1 MAVGGCADGGWRMA
15 DGSVAK
21 LFPAIGH
28 LPSAIGN
35 MARCMRRLAILI
47 LLAYPASAATVTER
61 VVTRANPK
69 ETYTL
74 VLPNGYDASRKYPL
88 LLIFD
93 PRGQATSAANV
104 FKEGAD
110 EFGWILISSNG
121 TRSDESWEPN
131 ERAIN
136 ALWPEISRYPVDRN
150 RVYATGYSGTAMAAW
165 QLGIQLKG
173 LAGVI
178 AVCGRLVD
186 EAPPKDFNFA
196 NYGFSGVR
204 DFNNR
209 EMRAVDDL
217 LEQLGKPHRFQSFD
231 GGHDWPP
238 PALARDAFGWFELIA
253 MKEKRRPVDETLVA
267 KLYARD
273 LASAKTPRDYRAIVE
288 TYDGLRD
295 VAEPRAMLQKLERDP
310 AVQRAKQEEEK
321 WDAFEAEYFRD
332 HIARIPQI
340 FAMLRQRDVAHAP
353 ASLMREFQ
361 IEEMKKRAAKPGAEG
376 AAARR
381 ILEAVY
387 GQMAFYVARQ
397 FIERGEKDW
406 AAAVQKVAR
415 EIFPDR

>member
-1 MAVGGCADGGWRMA
+1 
-15 DGSVAK
+15 
-21 LFPAIGH
+21 
-28 LPSAIGN
+28 
-35 MARCMRRLAILI
+35 MRRFALVLL
-47 LLAYPASAATVTER
+47 LLACSVSAATVTEK
-61 VVTRANPK
+61 VVTRADPK

-74 VLPNGYDASRKYPL
+74 VLPNGYDASKNYPL

-93 PRGQATSAANV
+93 PRGQATPAANV
-104 FKEGAD
+104 FKDAAD

-121 TRSDESWEPN
+121 TRSDESWDAN
-131 ERAIN
+131 NRAIN
-136 ALWPEISRYPVDRN
+136 ALWQELSRYPVDRK

-178 AVCGRLVD
+178 AVCGRLVE

-196 NYGFSGVR
+196 SFGFSGVR

-217 LEQLGKPHRFQSFD
+217 LEQLRKPHRFESFD

-238 PALARDAFGWFELIA
+238 PQLARDAFGWFELIA
-253 MKEKRRPVDETLVA
+253 MKEKTRARNDTLIA

-273 LASAKTPRDYRAIVE
+273 LAAAKTPRDYRAIVE
-288 TYDGLRD
+288 TYDGLHNVD
-295 VAEPRAMLQKLERDP
+295 EPRATLAKLERDP
-310 AVQRAKQEEEK
+310 AVQRAKQDEEK
-321 WDAFEAEYFRD
+321 WDAFEAEYFREN
-332 HIARIPQI
+332 IARIPQI

-353 ASLMREFQ
+353 ASLMRQFK
-361 IEEMKKRAAKPGAEG
+361 IEEMKKRAMKPGAEG

-387 GQMAFYVARQ
+387 GQMGFYVARQ
-397 FIERGEKDW
+397 FVERGEKEW
-406 AAAVQKVAR
+406 AEAVQKVAK
-415 EIFPDR
+415 EIFPER

>member
-1 MAVGGCADGGWRMA
+1 
-15 DGSVAK
+15 
-21 LFPAIGH
+21 
-28 LPSAIGN
+28 
-35 MARCMRRLAILI
+35 MRRFAF
-47 LLAYPASAATVTER
+47 LLLFAASAFGATVTEKIA
-61 VVTRANPK
+61 TRANPK

-74 VLPNGYDASRKYPL
+74 VLPNGYDESKKYPL

-93 PRGQATSAANV
+93 PRGQATPAANV
-104 FKEGAD
+104 FKDAAD

-136 ALWPEISRYPVDRN
+136 ALWPELSRYPVDRD
-150 RVYATGYSGTAMAAW
+150 RVYATGYSGTTMAAW

-178 AVCGRLVD
+178 GVCGRLVED
-186 EAPPKDFNFA
+186 APPKEFNFA

-231 GGHDWPP
+231 GGHEWPP
-238 PALARDAFGWFELIA
+238 PQLAREAFAWFELIA
-253 MKEKRRPVDETLVA
+253 MKENTRWRDNAFIA
-267 KLYARD
+267 KWYAHD

-288 TYDGLRD
+288 TYDGLHD
-295 VAEPRAMLQKLERDP
+295 VDEPRATLRKLERDP

-321 WDAFEAEYFRD
+321 WDAFEAEYFREN
-332 HIARIPQI
+332 IARIPQI

-353 ASLMREFQ
+353 ESLMRQFK
-361 IEEMKKRAAKPGAEG
+361 IEEMKKRATKPGAEG

-406 AAAVQKVAR
+406 AAAVQKVAA
-415 EIFPDR
+415 EIHPNG

>member
-1 MAVGGCADGGWRMA
+1 
-15 DGSVAK
+15 
-21 LFPAIGH
+21 
-28 LPSAIGN
+28 
-35 MARCMRRLAILI
+35 MRRFALLL
-47 LLAYPASAATVTER
+47 LLASSASAATVTEK

-74 VLPNGYDASRKYPL
+74 VLPDHYDASKTYPL

-93 PRGQATSAANV
+93 PRGRATPAADV
-104 FKEGAD
+104 FKDAAD

-121 TRSDESWEPN
+121 TRSDESWDAN
-131 ERAIN
+131 NRAIN
-136 ALWPEISRYPVDRN
+136 ALWQELSRYPVDRS

-165 QLGIQLKG
+165 QLAMQLKG

-178 AVCGRLVD
+178 AVCGRLVE

-196 NYGFSGVR
+196 NFGFSGVR

-217 LEQLGKPHRFQSFD
+217 LEQLGKPHRFESFD

-238 PALARDAFGWFELIA
+238 PQLAGDAFGWLELIA
-253 MKEKRRPVDETLVA
+253 MKAKTRERDDALIA

-273 LASAKTPRDYRAIVE
+273 LSAAKTPRDLRAIVE
-288 TYDGLRD
+288 TYDGLHNIED
-295 VAEPRAMLQKLERDP
+295 ARATLQKLERDP
-310 AVQRAKQEEEK
+310 AVQRAKADEEK
-321 WDAFEAEYFRD
+321 WDTFEAEYFREN
-332 HIARIPQI
+332 IARIPQI

-353 ASLMREFQ
+353 ESLLRQFK
-361 IEEMKKRAAKPGAEG
+361 IDEMKKRAMKPGAEG

-387 GQMAFYVARQ
+387 GQMGFYVARQ
-397 FIERGEKDW
+397 FVERGEKEW
-406 AAAVQKVAR
+406 AEAVQKVAK

>member
-1 MAVGGCADGGWRMA
+1 
-15 DGSVAK
+15 
-21 LFPAIGH
+21 
-28 LPSAIGN
+28 
-35 MARCMRRLAILI
+35 MRRLALI
-47 LLAYPASAATVTER
+47 LLLAFSASAATVTEK

-74 VLPNGYDASRKYPL
+74 VLPNGYDASKTYPL

-93 PRGQATSAANV
+93 PRGQATPAANV
-104 FKEGAD
+104 FKDAAD

-136 ALWPEISRYPVDRN
+136 ALWPEISRYPVNRD
-150 RVYATGYSGTAMAAW
+150 RVYATGYSGTTMAAW

-178 AVCGRLVD
+178 AVCGRLVE

-231 GGHDWPP
+231 GGHEWPP
-238 PALARDAFGWFELIA
+238 SQLAREAFGWFELIA
-253 MKEKRRPVDETLVA
+253 MKEKTRARDQTLIA
-267 KLYARD
+267 KLYAHD
-273 LASAKTPRDYRAIVE
+273 FAAAKTPRDYRAIVE
-288 TYDGLRD
+288 TYDGLHNID
-295 VAEPRAMLQKLERDP
+295 EARATLQKLERDP
-310 AVQRAKQEEEK
+310 AVQRAKQDEEK
-321 WDAFEAEYFRD
+321 WDAFEADYFREN
-332 HIARIPQI
+332 IARIPQI

-353 ASLMREFQ
+353 ASLMRQFK
-361 IEEMKKRAAKPGAEG
+361 IEEMKQRAMKPGAEG

-397 FIERGEKDW
+397 FVERGEKEW
-406 AAAVQKVAR
+406 AEAVQKVAK
-415 EIFPDR
+415 EIHPDG